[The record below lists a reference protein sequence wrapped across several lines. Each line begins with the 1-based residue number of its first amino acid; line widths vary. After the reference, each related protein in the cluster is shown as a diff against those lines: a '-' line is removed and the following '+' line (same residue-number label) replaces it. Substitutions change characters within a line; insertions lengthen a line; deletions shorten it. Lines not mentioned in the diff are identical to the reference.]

1 MEINSYKDLIV
12 WQKAIKLVVEVYSLT
27 EKYPKEEEYGLKL
40 HTRKSAISIPSN
52 IAEGRG
58 GSTRKDFCNFLRV
71 ALGSANELETQLII
85 AKNLPKTKS
94 LDYSKVDTL
103 LIEVM
108 KMLNSMINK
117 LNK

>member
-1 MEINSYKDLIV
+1 M
-12 WQKAIKLVVEVYSLT
+12 
-27 EKYPKEEEYGLKL
+27 
-40 HTRKSAISIPSN
+40 
-52 IAEGRG
+52 
-58 GSTRKDFCNFLRV
+58 
-71 ALGSANELETQLII
+71 GSANELETQLII